1 MCFPEFAVI
10 LYAFG
15 NQQRIIAGT
24 GHKVI
29 PGRAHFRGGFNKV
42 PVAVEFEAI
51 RVLHCF
57 TGLHAKHHFVRVGLV
72 LQNIVAVVGH
82 QRRQIKFP
90 TNFQQLGPH
99 TIFDI
104 QAVVHQLQEVIFLA
118 VNVLPHGG
126 GFQRL
131 IKLPQTQT
139 RLHIPRRT
147 PRGSDNP
154 SGVLRN
160 KISIHAGPFT
170 QLPLVR
176 CHRGKVKQVLQ
187 PGCGLRD
194 HGLVQISTRC
204 RDVIRFLMRLAP
216 PNTILIEPRF
226 RRQVCLNT
234 DNRFNPLR
242 HHLLVKRVRP
252 EHVAVVGNPHRR
264 HALPFHLGGQHVHL
278 RHTVQHRVLSVVM

>member
-1 MCFPEFAVI
+1 MRFPEFAVI
-10 LYAFG
+10 MYALS
-15 NQQRIIAGT
+15 NQQRVIAGT

-90 TNFQQLGPH
+90 TNFQQFGPH
-99 TIFDI
+99 TIFNI

-139 RLHIPRRT
+139 RLHISRRAPR
-147 PRGSDNP
+147 SSNNP
-154 SGVLRN
+154 GGVLRN
-160 KISIHAGPFT
+160 KIGIHAGPFT
-170 QLPLVR
+170 QLPF
-176 CHRGKVKQVLQ
+176 
-187 PGCGLRD
+187 
-194 HGLVQISTRC
+194 I
-204 RDVIRFLMRLAP
+204 
-216 PNTILIEPRF
+216 
-226 RRQVCLNT
+226 
-234 DNRFNPLR
+234 
-242 HHLLVKRVRP
+242 
-252 EHVAVVGNPHRR
+252 
-264 HALPFHLGGQHVHL
+264 
-278 RHTVQHRVLSVVM
+278 

>member
-29 PGRAHFRGGFNKV
+29 PGCAHFRGGFNKV
-42 PVAVEFEAI
+42 PVTVEFEAI
-51 RVLHCF
+51 WVLHCF

-82 QRRQIKFP
+82 QRRQIKFS
-90 TNFQQLGPH
+90 TNFQQFGPH
-99 TIFDI
+99 AVFNI
-104 QAVVHQLQEVIFLA
+104 QAVVHQLEEVIFLA

-160 KISIHAGPFT
+160 KIGIHAGPFT
-170 QLPLVR
+170 QLPLIR
-176 CHRGKVKQVLQ
+176 RHRGKVKQILQ
-187 PGCGLRD
+187 PSCGLRD

-204 RDVIRFLMRLAP
+204 
-216 PNTILIEPRF
+216 
-226 RRQVCLNT
+226 
-234 DNRFNPLR
+234 
-242 HHLLVKRVRP
+242 
-252 EHVAVVGNPHRR
+252 
-264 HALPFHLGGQHVHL
+264 
-278 RHTVQHRVLSVVM
+278 